1 MKNKKT
7 KKIDVSGWSMRKFN
21 AVMKKLI
28 DYPKRKKVKK

>member
-21 AVMKKLI
+21 AEMKKLT
-28 DYPKRKKVKK
+28 DYPKKRKVKK